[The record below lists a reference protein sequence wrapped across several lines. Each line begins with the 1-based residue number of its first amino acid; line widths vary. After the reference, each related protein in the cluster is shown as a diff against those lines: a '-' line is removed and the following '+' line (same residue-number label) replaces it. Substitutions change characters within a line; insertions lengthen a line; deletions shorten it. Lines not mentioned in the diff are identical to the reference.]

1 MQSFFI
7 SVKIGLMIL
16 ITGNENKVREFEEI
30 LGFKIEHKGLDLEE
44 IQGVDVEQIS
54 EYKVRKAYEV
64 IGEPVVVEDIGL
76 FFKELNGLPGALVKW
91 FEKRLSYEQICN
103 LIKED
108 RKATAKICVS
118 YFDGENM
125 EQFVGEVEGEI
136 ASYPR
141 GENGFG
147 WDKIFIPNGYNKT
160 FAEMD
165 ISQKHSISMR
175 KIALEKLR
183 KKLYD

>member
-1 MQSFFI
+1 
-7 SVKIGLMIL
+7 MIL

-30 LGFKIEHKGLDLEE
+30 LGFKIDHKSLDLEE
-44 IQGVDVEQIS
+44 IQGVDVEEIS
-54 EYKVRKAYEV
+54 KYKAEKAYEIV
-64 IGEPVVVEDIGL
+64 KKPIVVEDIGL
-76 FFKELNGLPGALVKW
+76 FFNELNGLPGAFIKW

-108 RKATAKICVS
+108 RKAIAKIVVS
-118 YFDGENM
+118 YFDGKELK
-125 EQFVGEVEGEI
+125 QFIGEVQGEI
-136 ASYPR
+136 ALSPR

-147 WDKIFIPNGYNKT
+147 WDKIFIPQGHTKT

-165 ISQKHSISMR
+165 ISEKHSMSMR

-183 KKLYD
+183 INIYD